1 MVFNINKLLFFKN
14 PCVEEKSKTEQ
25 RESTSKQNID
35 KPKKEKIRWHN
46 FSVLHYENNVYLL

>member
-25 RESTSKQNID
+25 RESTCGTQNID
-35 KPKKEKIRWHN
+35 KPKKEKIR
-46 FSVLHYENNVYLL
+46 